1 MEEPEILADSQES
14 PPQFELEQPDDY
26 SQYLLHSKSEIL
38 AVLRTLI
45 QKGSM
50 ITVHFDQGHSYLLTS
65 MIAVSADNRDMILDL
80 GSNEEM
86 NLRALQAKRLIFTT
100 LIDKV
105 KIQFSLNKLSQTRND
120 GRLAFVGA
128 IPERLLRL
136 QRREFFRLSTP
147 IASPIKINAQ
157 LRRADGS
164 ALPIELPLLDIS
176 GGGVGLMVALDL
188 APMFHRGDLL
198 NDCRMMLP
206 DEGLLL
212 VTLSVR
218 NQFDVTTRSG
228 LRYFRVGC
236 EFVSLSAQRLTVVQ
250 RYITRIER
258 ERKAR
263 LNGLA

>member
-1 MEEPEILADSQES
+1 MEEQEILPESQEL
-14 PPQFELEQPDDY
+14 PPQFELEQPEDY
-26 SQYLLHSKSEIL
+26 SQYLLYSKSEIL
-38 AVLRTLI
+38 SVLRTLV

-50 ITVHFDQGHSYLLTS
+50 ITVHFDQGQSFFLTS
-65 MIAVSADNRDMILDL
+65 AIALSADNREMILDI

-86 NLRALQAKRLIFTT
+86 NNRALRAKKLIFTT

-105 KIQFSLNKLSQTRND
+105 KIQFSLTKLSQIQSG

-147 IASPIKINAQ
+147 IANPIRLNAMH
-157 LRRADGS
+157 RRADGS
-164 ALPIELPLLDIS
+164 ALAIELPLLDIS

-188 APMFHRGDLL
+188 AVLFQRGDML

-212 VTLSVR
+212 VTLCVR
-218 NQFDVTTRSG
+218 NQFDVSTRSG
-228 LRYFRVGC
+228 SRYVRLGC
-236 EFVSLSAQRLTVVQ
+236 EFVNLSAQRLTVVQ
-250 RYITRIER
+250 RYITRVER